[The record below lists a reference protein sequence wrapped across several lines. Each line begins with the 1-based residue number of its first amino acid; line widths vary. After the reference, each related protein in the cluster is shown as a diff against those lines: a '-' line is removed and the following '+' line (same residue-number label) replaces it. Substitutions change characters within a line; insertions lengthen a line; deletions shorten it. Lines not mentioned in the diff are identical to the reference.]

1 MAEFFVQAERT
12 EIVFQFMEHLASA
25 VRDQMGEDLVSI
37 VLCGSFARGQI
48 GEGSDVDILIIARNL
63 PSSSLDRQVFS
74 NKILLKVEEP
84 LRKKL
89 QGTGWFPYISVIL
102 KTPDEASRVSRFY
115 FDMIEEAKIFFDKED
130 FFKSV
135 LEGVKSRLKELGA
148 KKIQV
153 GKMWYWDLKPDYRP
167 GDIFEI

>member
-1 MAEFFVQAERT
+1 MAESLEEKERIEIILPLIEHLVQAVQDK
-12 EIVFQFMEHLASA
+12 I
-25 VRDQMGEDLVSI
+25 GEDLISVI
-37 VLCGSFARGQI
+37 LYGSYARGQI
-48 GEGSDVDILIIARNL
+48 GEGSDVDILIVARNL
-63 PSSSLDRQVFS
+63 PSSSLDRQVFF

-89 QGTGWFPYISVIL
+89 QGTGWFPYVSAIL
-102 KTPDEASRVSRFY
+102 KTPDEASRISRFY
-115 FDMIEEAKIFFDKED
+115 FDMVDEAKIFLDKEN

-135 LEGVKSRLKELGA
+135 LERVKNRLKELRA

-167 GDIFEI
+167 GDVFEI